1 MGKIEIHGVIAS
13 PAVRAV
19 VLVAK
24 AIGIPYELKEL
35 DPMKK
40 PPELKKLNP
49 QQQIPVLV
57 DDGLTLPER

>member
-13 PAVRAV
+13 PGVRAV
-19 VLVAK
+19 ILVAK
-24 AIGIPYELKEL
+24 AAGVPYELKEC

-49 QQQIPVLV
+49 AQQIPVMV
-57 DDGLTLPER
+57 DDGLVLPER